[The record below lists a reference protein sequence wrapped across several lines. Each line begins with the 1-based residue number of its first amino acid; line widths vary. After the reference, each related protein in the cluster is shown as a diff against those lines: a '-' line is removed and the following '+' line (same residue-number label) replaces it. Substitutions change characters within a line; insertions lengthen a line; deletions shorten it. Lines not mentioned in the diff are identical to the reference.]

1 MVQIFKNHDAG
12 WLAGWLAAWK
22 EHRSLLEVT
31 LEWAGWLTEG
41 TCTRNSEAGEQ
52 NVSEIERKQLQ
63 A

>member
-1 MVQIFKNHDAG
+1 MVQIFKNHNSG
-12 WLAGWLAAWK
+12 WLAGRLPGRNILHRWKWLWS
-22 EHRSLLEVT
+22 EL
-31 LEWAGWLTEG
+31 GWLTEG